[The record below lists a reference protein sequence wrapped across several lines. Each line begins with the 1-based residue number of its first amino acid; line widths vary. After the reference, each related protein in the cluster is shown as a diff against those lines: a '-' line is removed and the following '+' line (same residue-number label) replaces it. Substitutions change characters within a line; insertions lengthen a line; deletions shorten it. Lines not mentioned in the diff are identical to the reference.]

1 MLLAEGVAGPE
12 RGGASAAAA
21 AAAIGSP
28 NDGSIDHSEYREKL
42 AQIRQM
48 YHSELEKYEQVRI
61 TNTVGYCNNY
71 RMMKIKK

>member
-21 AAAIGSP
+21 AAAVESP
-28 NDGSIDHSEYREKL
+28 NGGSLDHSEYREKL

-48 YHSELEKYEQVRI
+48 YHSELEKYEQVRDI
-61 TNTVGYCNNY
+61 YSDFTTGKE
-71 RMMKIKK
+71 MLL